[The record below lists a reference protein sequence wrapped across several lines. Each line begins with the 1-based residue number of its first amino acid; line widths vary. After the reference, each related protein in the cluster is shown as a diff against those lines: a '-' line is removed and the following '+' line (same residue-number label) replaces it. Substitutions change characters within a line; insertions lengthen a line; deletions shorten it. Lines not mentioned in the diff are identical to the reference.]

1 MQLLLFSK
9 NCDTFSVGLTPICMK
24 QNHSKKIIQSITKDV
39 MEAIQSGS
47 LQKWVKPWRSFGFP
61 MNAYTYKY
69 YGLLNTFWLTNDL
82 VKFGFTY
89 PVWATENQWKKLG
102 YALKTGES
110 TKTDVLY
117 PCHIQIPIIPK
128 KNSAVEGGE
137 DELEETEIKYKSCLV
152 HKAYPV
158 LNIAQVN
165 VPESVSQF
173 VQSIKHK
180 MEEIGND
187 RAAYVVQSDTI
198 WMPKKECFISE
209 AGYWAT
215 YLHELGHWT
224 GAFHRL
230 NRDLSDGIRNYVFE
244 ELVAELCSAI
254 FAGEFG
260 FSGELQHKEYIGSWL
275 RILENNPR
283 AIVKAGYLA
292 MEAVEYLKKEA
303 KKGVGAR

>member
-1 MQLLLFSK
+1 
-9 NCDTFSVGLTPICMK
+9 MK
-24 QNHSKKIIQSITKDV
+24 QNNSKKIIQSITKDV

-47 LQKWVKPWRSFGFP
+47 LQEWVKPWQSFGFP
-61 MNAYTYKY
+61 WNAFTCKE
-69 YGLLNTFWLTNDL
+69 YGFLNAFWLTNVL
-82 VKFGFTY
+82 VKFGFVY
-89 PVWATENQWKKLG
+89 PIWATENQWKKLG
-102 YALKTGES
+102 YSLKAGES
-110 TKTDVLY
+110 PKTEVVY
-117 PCHIQIPIIPK
+117 PYHVHIPIIPQK
-128 KNSAVEGGE
+128 KTAVDGGE
-137 DELEETEIKYKSCLV
+137 DDQGEIEIEYKSCLV
-152 HKAYPV
+152 HRVYPV
-158 LNIAQVN
+158 LNISQVKIPDCEYEMFVKKTVQN
-165 VPESVSQF
+165 APESVSAF

-187 RAAYVVQSDTI
+187 RAAYVVDSDTI
-198 WMPKKECFISE
+198 WMPKKEYFKTE
-209 AGYWAT
+209 ADYWAV

-230 NRDLSDGIRNYVFE
+230 NRDLSDGIRNYAFE

-275 RILENNPR
+275 VILENNPR

-303 KKGVGAR
+303 KKGVGVS

>member
-1 MQLLLFSK
+1 MR
-9 NCDTFSVGLTPICMK
+9 

-110 TKTDVLY
+110 AKTDVLY

-128 KNSAVEGGE
+128 KKSAVEGGE

-165 VPESVSQF
+165 VPESEYHLFVKMTVQNAPESVSQF

-198 WMPKKECFISE
+198 WMPKKEYFISE
-209 AGYWAT
+209 ANYWAA

-230 NRDLSDGIRNYVFE
+230 NRDLSDGIRNYAFE

-254 FAGEFG
+254 LAGEFG

-275 RILENNPR
+275 VILENNPR

-303 KKGVGAR
+303 KRGMGAM